1 MSKVSI
7 SYDRINR
14 QADHSVAALINFGR
28 RYVAAIDAMYP
39 KYRADCN
46 RNASLYTAEALENQR
61 KEAKKEY
68 SAQLLNTFNELW
80 RDVGVEVD
88 LMRDALASWVSEAGD
103 PAFLA
108 QISAYKDFGLS
119 LSKTELEALIS
130 GAGGN
135 YVCLRCLD
143 KLAEKSGFRVSVP
156 SVDDFGRDLE
166 QIKRDF
172 WGLRLYAPMGDGDAL
187 DLLPDMVTYNGMQM
201 GRPTAGNVTL
211 AWQGAKNLDKH
222 LEEIRGRWSSNV
234 QPMVTATEEAYGAD
248 QQDAQEEAE
257 RIKQENAEQR
267 TTGEGV
273 TVEATDTEAVELARK
288 IGREVVQGKAQVVPG
303 LAHYL

>member
-14 QADHSVAALINFGR
+14 QADHSVAALINLER
-28 RYVAAIDAMYP
+28 RYVAAIDALYP

-46 RNASLYTAEALENQR
+46 RNASLYTAEALDNQR
-61 KEAKKEY
+61 KEAKREY
-68 SAQLLNTFNELW
+68 SAQLLNTFNEMW
-80 RDVGVEVD
+80 QDVGVEVD

-108 QISAYKDFGLS
+108 QISAYKDFGLT
-119 LSKTELEALIS
+119 LSKTELEALVE

-143 KLAEKSGFRVSVP
+143 KLAQKSGFKVSVP

-166 QIKRDF
+166 QIKRGF
-172 WGLRLYAPMGDGDAL
+172 WGLRMYAPMGGGDATE
-187 DLLPDMVTYNGMQM
+187 LLPDMVTYNGLQM
-201 GRPTAGNVTL
+201 GRPTVGNVTL

-234 QPMVTATEEAYGAD
+234 QPMVTKTEDAYGAD
-248 QQDAQEEAE
+248 QQDTQEEAD
-257 RIKQENAEQR
+257 RIKAEKEETR
-267 TTGEGV
+267 TTSENV
-273 TVEATDTEAVELARK
+273 TVESSDTDGVELARK
-288 IGREVVQGKAQVVPG
+288 MGQEIAQGQAKVVNG
-303 LAHYL
+303 LTNYM

>member
-1 MSKVSI
+1 MKMAVS
-7 SYDRINR
+7 YININK
-14 QADHSVAALINFGR
+14 QADKSLAELINLGR
-28 RYVAAIDAMYP
+28 RYVATIDALYP

-61 KEAKKEY
+61 KEAKREY

-80 RDVGVEVD
+80 GDVGVEVD
-88 LMRDALASWVSEAGD
+88 LMRDALTAWVSEAGD

-108 QISAYKDFGLS
+108 QISAYKDFDLTLS
-119 LSKTELEALIS
+119 RTELEALVA
-130 GAGGN
+130 GAGGS
-135 YVCLRCLD
+135 YVALRCLD
-143 KLAEKSGFRVSVP
+143 RLAEKSGFRVSLP

-166 QIKRDF
+166 QIRRDF
-172 WGLRLYAPMGDGDAL
+172 WGLRMYAPLGNGDAT
-187 DLLPDMVTYNGMQM
+187 DLLPDMIAYNGMHM
-201 GRPTAGNVTL
+201 GRPDALGVTL
-211 AWQGAKNLDKH
+211 AMQDARNIDAH

-234 QPMVTATEEAYGAD
+234 KPMVTAVEDAYGAD
-248 QQDAQEEAE
+248 QQDAEEEAE
-257 RIKQENAEQR
+257 RIKTENAEKR

>member
-1 MSKVSI
+1 MKTTVSYNKI
-7 SYDRINR
+7 SR
-14 QADHSVAALINFGR
+14 QADRSIVELLNLSR
-28 RYVAAIDAMYP
+28 RYVAFVDALYP
-39 KYRADCN
+39 KYREACN

-68 SAQLLNTFNELW
+68 SAQLLNTFDEMW
-80 RDVGVEVD
+80 RDAGVEVD
-88 LMRDALASWVSEAGD
+88 LMRDALTTWVSEAGD

-130 GAGGN
+130 GAGGS
-135 YVCLRCLD
+135 YVCLRCLA

-234 QPMVTATEEAYGAD
+234 QPMVTKTEDAYGAD
-248 QQDAQEEAE
+248 QQDTQEEAD
-257 RIKQENAEQR
+257 RIKAEKEENR
-267 TTGEGV
+267 TTSENV
-273 TVEATDTEAVELARK
+273 TVEGSGTDGVDLARK
-288 IGREVVQGKAQVVPG
+288 MGNDIAQGQAQVVKG
-303 LAHYL
+303 LSYYM